1 MKLVK
6 ETSNL
11 RKLELIQKT
20 CLSNTELMELASCG
34 YKAGMKIRK
43 EIEDSINPLKLPKR
57 IPTSLVVKYLMIDVD
72 LLIKTT
78 YFTNNQEAHNETLC
92 KEPRT

>member
-1 MKLVK
+1 MKSVK

-11 RKLELIQKT
+11 RKLELIQKI

-43 EIEDSINPLKLPKR
+43 EIEESINPLKLPKR
-57 IPTSLVVKYLMIDVD
+57 IPTSLVINYLMIDVD
-72 LLIKTT
+72 LLIKTAQL
-78 YFTNNQEAHNETLC
+78 TNSQEVNNG
-92 KEPRT
+92 